1 MSEHVLAVP
10 VLLGTLELV
19 TACSTSEVERDRG
32 SELLERDDRF
42 FSLPEEDSAGTTV
55 VSYR

>member
-1 MSEHVLAVP
+1 MLAVP

-19 TACSTSEVERDRG
+19 TACSTSEVERDRRSG
-32 SELLERDDRF
+32 LLERDDRF